1 MGDDAEFVPD
11 YKEDESDNEKADESI
26 ECGSQASTD
35 RAVPKSRGMVQER
48 FYVGEAAQ
56 LNKC

>member
-1 MGDDAEFVPD
+1 MDDNNEFVPD
-11 YKEDESDNEKADESI
+11 FSSSENEEADESI
-26 ECGSQASTD
+26 EGGSQASTD

>member
-1 MGDDAEFVPD
+1 MGDNDEFVPD
-11 YKEDESDNEKADESI
+11 YAPENEDADESI
-26 ECGSQASTD
+26 EWGSQASTD
-35 RAVPKSRGMVQER
+35 RAVPRSRGMTQER

>member
-1 MGDDAEFVPD
+1 MGDDDDEFVPD
-11 YKEDESDNEKADESI
+11 YAPENEEADESI

-35 RAVPKSRGMVQER
+35 RAVPKSRGMAQER